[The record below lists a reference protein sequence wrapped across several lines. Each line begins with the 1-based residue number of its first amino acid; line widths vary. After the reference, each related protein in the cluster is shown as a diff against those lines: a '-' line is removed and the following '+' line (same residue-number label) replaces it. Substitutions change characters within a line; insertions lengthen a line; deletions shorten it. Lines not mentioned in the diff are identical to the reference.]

1 MSKGKPHIEF
11 LALNMDE
18 GWQVPPGYPEGIKQ
32 KILAADIDEEKKT
45 GSRSRLLRFDPGA
58 FSTVPFVHDHWEEV
72 FVVSGTLTVGSDSEG
87 NGGEPFHAPTFA
99 CRPPG
104 VHHGPFKS
112 EGGCLLFELHYY
124 YDPDGA

>member
-32 KILAADIDEEKKT
+32 KILASDIDEEKKT

-72 FVVSGTLTVGSDSEG
+72 FVVSGTLTVGSDSNG